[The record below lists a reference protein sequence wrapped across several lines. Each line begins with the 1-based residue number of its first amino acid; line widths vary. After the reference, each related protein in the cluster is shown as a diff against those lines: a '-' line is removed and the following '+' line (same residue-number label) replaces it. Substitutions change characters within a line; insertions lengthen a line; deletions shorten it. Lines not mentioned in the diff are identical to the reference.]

1 MDTVETL
8 LQGMFFPA
16 HTRIPWSPSLGL
28 TCLIDPQILPV
39 EAPLNANVWKVEV
52 KQGDKIESD
61 QVVIILEAMKLEIA
75 VRADPAAVGTTVE
88 KVLVQQGDSIEA
100 GKPLLLARKGTK

>member
-1 MDTVETL
+1 MLFGVE
-8 LQGMFFPA
+8 A
-16 HTRIPWSPSLGL
+16 D
-28 TCLIDPQILPV
+28 CVDPEILPV

-52 KQGDKIESD
+52 SQGDKIGKD

-100 GKPLLLARKGTK
+100 GKPLLFARKASK